1 MDTIL
6 IVDDEPAIREIFTAY
21 LERGGYKSLAV
32 AGGLECLEQLKTQK
46 PDLILLDLMMEP
58 MDGWETLLAIRH
70 YPPSRQIPV
79 IIITGKSP
87 THEDIVQY
95 GGLIEDFIIKP
106 VDFKMIAE
114 SFHRIIEK
122 DRELGREIDRIKI
135 GENGGQDPELLIEYT
150 RLLRFVGVV
159 HNLKKRLE
167 DCQWAD
173 RIPIKNLEERLQW
186 LHKKL
191 GFPDRFLEPDEGG

>member
-21 LERGGYKSLAV
+21 LERGGYTSLAV
-32 AGGLECLEQLKTQK
+32 AGGMECLETLKTQK

-58 MDGWETLLAIRH
+58 MDGWETLLAIRN

-106 VDFKMIAE
+106 VDFKMTVE
-114 SFHRIIEK
+114 SFHRIIEN
-122 DRELGREIDRIKI
+122 DRELDREIDRIK
-135 GENGGQDPELLIEYT
+135 NGGQDPELLIEYT

-159 HNLKKRLE
+159 NNLKKRLK

-186 LHKKL
+186 LHKQL
-191 GFPDRFLEPDEGG
+191 GFPDHLLKPDEGG